1 MYIAKGNF
9 FWRRRRDEGRL
20 AQKMFRWRQ
29 KYSDLCMQ
37 IPSFLSIFKISLS
50 SPLSKSASNG
60 EGEREETK
68 WQSFTIY
75 IRRNCHQKPNEPRTD
90 ILDFS
95 SSPLKSEE
103 EEALS
108 NIIPMCLQAIYTLA
122 FASKALDDMR
132 SARKCLSRECAR

>member
-1 MYIAKGNF
+1 MEAKI
-9 FWRRRRDEGRL
+9 
-20 AQKMFRWRQ
+20 FR
-29 KYSDLCMQ
+29 SMHANSFLP
-37 IPSFLSIFKISLS
+37 PSFSIFKISFFFFEQIR
-50 SPLSKSASNG
+50 KQRDQ
-60 EGEREETK
+60 ERKRERETK